1 MKRLPVLLLLGLAL
15 TACATTSMP
24 LPDRQVRVEAS
35 TERALEVGLDVLVER
50 GFVIRLADVGLGRI
64 DAVRAARPGYVVH
77 YKVRE
82 ATTGAWVALSGRR
95 GNDAIEPHRFDP
107 LLTEIATRLEPVQ

>member
-1 MKRLPVLLLLGLAL
+1 MKRLPILLLMLVL
-15 TACATTSMP
+15 TACATTSTP

-35 TERALEVGLDVLVER
+35 PERALEVGLDVLVER

-82 ATTGAWVALSGRR
+82 ETSGTWIVLSGRR
-95 GNDAIEPHRFDP
+95 GTGAIEPHRFDP
-107 LLTEIATRLEPVQ
+107 LLTEIATRLEAVQ